1 MPEVIDL
8 DKIGAARREAQEERP
23 VIRFNGKEFQ
33 LPPEMPFAVIE
44 AIGRLTPAEEGGT
57 VDNAKL
63 AESIA
68 DIAHSLFGHR
78 YREFLNLGPSVED
91 MSALLENIAPAY
103 GLSADAAEEA
113 KPAAAKL
120 AEVKPTE

>member
-23 VIRFNGKEFQ
+23 MIRFSGKDFQ

-44 AIGRLTPAEEGGT
+44 AIGRLRPDEGGE
-57 VDNAKL
+57 VDNAAL
-63 AESIA
+63 AESMA
-68 DIAHSLFGHR
+68 DIANALFGKR

-91 MSALLENIAPAY
+91 MTTLLTHIAPAY
-103 GLSADAAEEA
+103 GMKADEDAE
-113 KPAAAKL
+113 KPNPEQPA
-120 AEVKPTE
+120 

>member
-23 VIRFNGKEFQ
+23 MIRFSGKDFQ

-44 AIGRLTPAEEGGT
+44 AIGRLSPGEDGQ
-57 VDNAKL
+57 VDNAAL
-63 AESIA
+63 SESIA
-68 DIAHSLFGHR
+68 DIARSLFGGR

-91 MSALLENIAPAY
+91 MTALLEHIAPAY
-103 GLSADAAEEA
+103 GMKADAEETPADAKEEKQEEGAE
-113 KPAAAKL
+113 
-120 AEVKPTE
+120 

>member
-23 VIRFNGKEFQ
+23 KIRFSGKDFQ

-44 AIGRLTPAEEGGT
+44 AIGRLAPKEDGT
-57 VDNAKL
+57 VDNAAL
-63 AESIA
+63 SESIA
-68 DIAHSLFGHR
+68 DIARSLFGDR

-91 MSALLENIAPAY
+91 MTALLENIAPAY
-103 GLSADAAEEA
+103 GLKADEAEAAV
-113 KPAAAKL
+113 AAK
-120 AEVKPTE
+120 AETTE